1 MKANQLKLVHP
12 IVVGSHIGLARSA
25 CTQGDLGSSTGGVRL
40 CPFCS
45 LDVGAH

>member
-12 IVVGSHIGLARSA
+12 IVVGSHIGLACSPG
-25 CTQGDLGSSTGGVRL
+25 TQGDLGSSTGGVGL